1 MQQASNSRSQEAE
14 REGWSSA
21 RFSLHSAELPVH
33 GTVLPTFRMG
43 LLACINPVHNLP
55 PSQSFHILSSW
66 WLVWTVTGCHKKCNK
81 QGGLRDWIPSFHLYG
96 HWKPLVRCAWLHSL
110 SSKYN
115 QAQPCLSFWA
125 ETKAG
130 VLRVVWLVTEKT
142 AFSSHRFYVPWWL
155 DTSDI
160 FAQAWPLSTK
170 LVTRQE

>member
-1 MQQASNSRSQEAE
+1 MKL
-14 REGWSSA
+14 SSLL
-21 RFSLHSAELPVH
+21 FTHVELPVH
-33 GTVLPTFRMG
+33 GTVLPTFRIG

-96 HWKPLVRCAWLHSL
+96 HWKPLVRSAWLHSL

-142 AFSSHRFYVPWWL
+142 AFSSHPFYVPWWL